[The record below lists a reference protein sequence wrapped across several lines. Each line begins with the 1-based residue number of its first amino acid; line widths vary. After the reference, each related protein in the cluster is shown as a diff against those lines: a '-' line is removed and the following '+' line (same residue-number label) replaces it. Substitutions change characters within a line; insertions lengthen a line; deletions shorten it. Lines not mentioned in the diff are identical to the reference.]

1 MELLGIDS
9 LQNNIELNKELNN
22 NIYENQKN
30 FLQSDL
36 AKTINSALDI
46 GLKAALPNLIEDQI
60 IDIKNII
67 LEQGFKDGL
76 TEIINT
82 GIDFGKSA
90 IGIVTGEFDNISQ
103 VRSAIK
109 KGGIIDSISQLLDY
123 SIKIANNSKLINNEV
138 AGIIKAGKNTILEA
152 VGDKIESNLD
162 NQLISLEKI
171 QDYCEKWNNAFNEK
185 DISKMNKIYNNIKNY
200 ESKIMPIENTIME
213 IKKIDNIQELLKNNG
228 NNFNISENE
237 FQLASK
243 L

>member
-1 MELLGIDS
+1 M
-9 LQNNIELNKELNN
+9 
-22 NIYENQKN
+22 
-30 FLQSDL
+30 

-138 AGIIKAGKNTILEA
+138 AGIIKTGKNTILEA
-152 VGDKIESNLD
+152 VSEKIESNLD

-185 DISKMNKIYNNIKNY
+185 DITKMNKLYSNIKNY